1 MIAIIL
7 GVLKW
12 IGIVLLSLLLI
23 LLLLLLLVLFVPIR
37 YCIRFQRTGLA
48 TDPAIEIKGKV
59 SWLLSFVRALLRYP
73 ADQYLKVKVF
83 LFTIFTIPKPEQKK
97 KKQKKVAEA
106 KDAKELAEEEN
117 FSDQEIAYGEED
129 SMEESNSSTGKTSE
143 QGNHADIEK
152 DSMKEVGSDRDTSFS
167 EGNLLLEKNPA
178 EEMKSVDEKESIRS
192 KINKLSEAFRK
203 MKEKFCNLMDKIEKG
218 QVKAEEV
225 RQKAEYYQKV
235 FESKMFHD
243 AFALC
248 KKELLGIL
256 KCISPSKI
264 DAHLEIGL
272 EDPATTASI
281 LSYYGMLYPWI
292 YDKVRVVGNFEEK
305 IIRTNGIIKGKIRI
319 ATILFAGIRVYF
331 NKNIR
336 KLLRMMKKEE
346 HQNGR
351 K

>member
-83 LFTIFTIPKPEQKK
+83 LFTIFTMPHPQQEKK
-97 KKQKKVAEA
+97 KRKKAA
-106 KDAKELAEEEN
+106 QSKATKDHTEKEN
-117 FSDQEIAYGEED
+117 FPAQEID
-129 SMEESNSSTGKTSE
+129 SMEESNSSTDKSSE
-143 QGNHADIEK
+143 EGNYAEIE
-152 DSMKEVGSDRDTSFS
+152 SESTKEVGSDRDTSSS

-192 KINKLSEAFRK
+192 KINKLSETFRK

-319 ATILFAGIRVYF
+319 ATILFAGITVYF

>member
-1 MIAIIL
+1 MEF
-7 GVLKW
+7 
-12 IGIVLLSLLLI
+12 IV
-23 LLLLLLLVLFVPIR
+23 F
-37 YCIRFQRTGLA
+37 
-48 TDPAIEIKGKV
+48 
-59 SWLLSFVRALLRYP
+59 
-73 ADQYLKVKVF
+73 
-83 LFTIFTIPKPEQKK
+83 
-97 KKQKKVAEA
+97 
-106 KDAKELAEEEN
+106 
-117 FSDQEIAYGEED
+117 
-129 SMEESNSSTGKTSE
+129 
-143 QGNHADIEK
+143 
-152 DSMKEVGSDRDTSFS
+152 
-167 EGNLLLEKNPA
+167 
-178 EEMKSVDEKESIRS
+178 
-192 KINKLSEAFRK
+192 
-203 MKEKFCNLMDKIEKG
+203 
-218 QVKAEEV
+218 
-225 RQKAEYYQKV
+225 
-235 FESKMFHD
+235 FESKTFRD
-243 AFALC
+243 AFTLC

-319 ATILFAGIRVYF
+319 ATILFAGITVYF